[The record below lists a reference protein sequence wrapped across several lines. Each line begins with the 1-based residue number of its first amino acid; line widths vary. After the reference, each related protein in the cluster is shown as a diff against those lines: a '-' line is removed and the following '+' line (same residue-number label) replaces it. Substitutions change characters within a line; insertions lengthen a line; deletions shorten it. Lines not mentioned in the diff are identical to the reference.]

1 MEERELIQVSLRLPA
16 SALESLSRLTEQLQK
31 LAAAVRGP
39 ADAHQEPGVERGE
52 NTVFDFSRFQDPA
65 VERVLPEAPA
75 AQTGWN
81 ALADAVPAGREVLAA
96 APEAVRAG
104 WAVKRFVEDPALAG
118 PSGEAATLEAEAAK
132 AAIRELEAARAAE
145 SELREQRDGPVSR
158 TVDLRESGEA
168 EAVDA
173 DAETGLDEARSA
185 LAAVEM
191 AGETASAVRA
201 TVETAGEAAS
211 AVRTAVEAAGADA
224 SAARAAVETEM
235 DVPGG
240 AAFLPGV
247 GTETSQNRWDSPP
260 QTAAAPRPAP
270 LTAEEVSRAFQRD
283 GRRYD
288 CGFPLY

>member
-75 AQTGWN
+75 AQAGWN
-81 ALADAVPAGREVLAA
+81 ALADAAPAGREVLTA

-118 PSGEAATLEAEAAK
+118 PSGGAAALEAEAAK
-132 AAIRELEAARAAE
+132 AAVRELEAARAAE

-185 LAAVEM
+185 LAAEM
-191 AGETASAVRA
+191 DGETVSAVRA
-201 TVETAGEAAS
+201 TAETAEKATS
-211 AVRTAVEAAGADA
+211 AVRAAVEAAGADA

-240 AAFLPGV
+240 AAFLTG
-247 GTETSQNRWDSPP
+247 GGAETPQSRWDGPP